1 MNCIP
6 HNEFSVKTHFVL
18 QKNKKVERD
27 RSLVMGSLD
36 VDLLFTNIF
45 LDETIDIC
53 TITIYSQQVVIEL
66 LTNTDFKHGILF
78 YFQQSFIWAKGVAMS
93 SPLAPTLANSV
104 FCFHEKNGL
113 KECLLE
119 SKLVFYRIYVGDIFV
134 WFKSTEHLQKFCNYF
149 NTFHP
154 NISFSFEKEITVKCS

>member
-6 HNEFSVKTHFVL
+6 HNEFSVETHFVL

-78 YFQQSFIWAKGVAMS
+78 YFQQSFI
-93 SPLAPTLANSV
+93 
-104 FCFHEKNGL
+104 
-113 KECLLE
+113 
-119 SKLVFYRIYVGDIFV
+119 
-134 WFKSTEHLQKFCNYF
+134 
-149 NTFHP
+149 
-154 NISFSFEKEITVKCS
+154 